1 MSNTSPT
8 RSVRGRPRVSED
20 ALLPP
25 DGFRQRGPK
34 PSGTRL
40 LLIRHGESGA
50 NALGL
55 AGGPLGDGGLTDLG
69 KAQAH
74 ALKDRLLMSK
84 ELSAAGAFYS
94 STLPRAI
101 ETAQIISSA
110 LPETLQHIQQ
120 ENLCELS
127 VGEGDGLTWAQFT
140 EKYGAVDWDN
150 DPHALCAPGG
160 ESLMSFYNRAKSAIE
175 ELVERHP
182 GELVVVVCHGG
193 FIEQA
198 LKICYGKDGSE
209 RLRPRTENCSM
220 TEIEFR
226 DGWKR
231 LLRYNDLAPL
241 AR

>member
-1 MSNTSPT
+1 M
-8 RSVRGRPRVSED
+8 SED

-55 AGGPLGDGGLTDLG
+55 AGGPLGDGGLTELG
-69 KAQAH
+69 RAQAH
-74 ALKDRLLMSK
+74 ALKDRLSMSK
-84 ELSAAGAFYS
+84 ELSDASAFYS

-110 LPETLQHIQQ
+110 LPESLQHIQQ

-140 EKYGAVDWDN
+140 EKYGTVDWNN
-150 DPHALCAPGG
+150 DPHAICAPGG
-160 ESLMSFYNRAKSAIE
+160 ESLMSFFNRAKGAIE
-175 ELVERHP
+175 ELIDRHP

-198 LKICYGKDGSE
+198 LKICYDKDGSE

>member
-1 MSNTSPT
+1 
-8 RSVRGRPRVSED
+8 VSED

-50 NALGL
+50 NALGI
-55 AGGPLGDGGLTDLG
+55 AGGPLGDGGLTELG

-84 ELSAAGAFYS
+84 ELNATSAFYS

-101 ETAQIISSA
+101 QTAQIIASA
-110 LPETLQHIQQ
+110 LPESLQHIQQ

-140 EKYGAVDWDN
+140 EKYGTADWSK

-160 ESLMSFYNRAKSAIE
+160 ESLMSFFYRAKGAIE

-198 LKICYGKDGSE
+198 LKICYGMEGSE
-209 RLRPRTENCSM
+209 RLGPRTENCSM

-226 DGWKR
+226 VGSKR